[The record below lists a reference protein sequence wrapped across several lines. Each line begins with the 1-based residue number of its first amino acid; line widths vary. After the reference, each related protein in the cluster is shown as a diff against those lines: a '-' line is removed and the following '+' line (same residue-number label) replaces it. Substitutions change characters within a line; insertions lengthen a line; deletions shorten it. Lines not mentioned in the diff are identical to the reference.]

1 VTLADLVEGE
11 LPDPIGELT
20 QDPEAW
26 VHH

>member
-1 VTLADLVEGE
+1 LADLVEGS
-11 LPDPIGELT
+11 LPTSVEELT